1 MVSWR
6 IQSSPASI
14 LRRERAGLW
23 PSSGCPCLGHRSKG
37 HHRQRVCSAL
47 GWVLRWLRLAFVRGL
62 LSHNQEWLTRTA
74 VWVEGKQECTYA
86 CAHTHT
92 HTHISLYPA
101 IGWQWSRKS
110 GQQAGTG
117 QCRRAQLLGHQP
129 AAALPSQ
136 AGKPGKVIPLGS
148 SSPPVL
154 AFS

>member
-14 LRRERAGLW
+14 SRREQAGLW
-23 PSSGCPCLGHRSKG
+23 PSSGCPCLGYRSKG
-37 HHRQRVCSAL
+37 HHQQRVCSAL
-47 GWVLRWLRLAFVRGL
+47 GRVLRCLRLAFVRGL
-62 LSHNQEWLTRTA
+62 LSHKLGWLTCTA
-74 VWVEGKQECTYA
+74 AWVEGKHERAYVET
-86 CAHTHT
+86 HTHT

-101 IGWQWSRKS
+101 ISWRWSRRS
-110 GQQAGTG
+110 DQQAGTG

-136 AGKPGKVIPLGS
+136 AGKPGKVVPLGS

-154 AFS
+154 DFS